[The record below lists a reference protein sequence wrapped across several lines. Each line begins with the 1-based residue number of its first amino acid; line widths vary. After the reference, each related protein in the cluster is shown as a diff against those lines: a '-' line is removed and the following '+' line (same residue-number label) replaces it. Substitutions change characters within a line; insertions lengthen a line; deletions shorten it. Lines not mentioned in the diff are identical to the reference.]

1 MPIFDIIEVGQNRF
15 TEQSSISHIVWN
27 RGGCIMKATGIVR
40 KTDQLGRI
48 VIPMELRKK
57 LGIGENDPL
66 EIFVDEDMIIL
77 KKYQPDLTCL
87 ITGTISSDNLS
98 LANGKVVLSRDGAEH
113 LMKELQTF
121 LATS

>member
-1 MPIFDIIEVGQNRF
+1 
-15 TEQSSISHIVWN
+15 
-27 RGGCIMKATGIVR
+27 MKATGIVR
-40 KTDQLGRI
+40 KTDQLGRV

-57 LGIGENDPL
+57 LSIGENDPL

-87 ITGTISSDNLS
+87 ITGTISNENMS
-98 LANGKVVLSRDGAEH
+98 LANGKIVLSREGAEQ
-113 LMKELQTF
+113 LVKELQSY

>member
-1 MPIFDIIEVGQNRF
+1 
-15 TEQSSISHIVWN
+15 
-27 RGGCIMKATGIVR
+27 MKATGIVR

-77 KKYQPDLTCL
+77 KKYQHDLTCM
-87 ITGTISSDNLS
+87 ITGIISNDNLT
-98 LANGKVVLSRDGAEH
+98 LADGKVVLSREGADQ
-113 LMKELQTF
+113 LRQELEIY
-121 LATS
+121 LASN

>member
-1 MPIFDIIEVGQNRF
+1 M
-15 TEQSSISHIVWN
+15 
-27 RGGCIMKATGIVR
+27 MKATGIVR

-98 LANGKVVLSRDGAEH
+98 LANGKVVLSLEGAEH

>member
-1 MPIFDIIEVGQNRF
+1 M
-15 TEQSSISHIVWN
+15 
-27 RGGCIMKATGIVR
+27 MKATGIVR

-57 LGIGENDPL
+57 LSIGENDPL

-77 KKYQPDLTCL
+77 KRYQPDLTCL

-98 LANGKVVLSRDGAEH
+98 LANGKVILSREGADQ
-113 LMKELQTF
+113 LIKELQSY
-121 LATS
+121 LAAN

>member
-1 MPIFDIIEVGQNRF
+1 
-15 TEQSSISHIVWN
+15 
-27 RGGCIMKATGIVR
+27 MKATGIVR

-57 LGIGENDPL
+57 LSIGENDPL

-77 KKYQPDLTCL
+77 KKYQPELTCL

-98 LANGKVVLSRDGAEH
+98 LADGKVILSREGADQ
-113 LMKELQTF
+113 LIIELQSY
-121 LATS
+121 LAAN

>member
-1 MPIFDIIEVGQNRF
+1 
-15 TEQSSISHIVWN
+15 
-27 RGGCIMKATGIVR
+27 MKATGIVR

-77 KKYQPDLTCL
+77 KKYQHDLTCL

-98 LANGKVVLSRDGAEH
+98 LANGKVVLSREGAEN

>member
-1 MPIFDIIEVGQNRF
+1 
-15 TEQSSISHIVWN
+15 
-27 RGGCIMKATGIVR
+27 MKATGIVR
-40 KTDQLGRI
+40 KTDQLGRV

-57 LGIGENDPL
+57 LSISENDPL

-87 ITGTISSDNLS
+87 ITGTISNENMS
-98 LANGKVVLSRDGAEH
+98 LANGKIVLSREGAEQ
-113 LMKELQTF
+113 LVKELQSY

>member
-1 MPIFDIIEVGQNRF
+1 
-15 TEQSSISHIVWN
+15 
-27 RGGCIMKATGIVR
+27 MKATGIVR

-57 LGIGENDPL
+57 LSIGENDPL

-98 LANGKVVLSRDGAEH
+98 LANGKVILSREGADQ
-113 LMKELQTF
+113 LIKELQSY
-121 LATS
+121 LAAN